1 MSFFSFLSERS
12 DTILASNARGVS
24 PLSCQSASFL
34 GRCVPWAR
42 ACFWI
47 INLYS
52 LNFARC
58 IYMTAFEQ
66 SFLNLGPYQSKML

>member
-1 MSFFSFLSERS
+1 MSFLSFLSERS
-12 DTILASNARGVS
+12 GTILASNARGVS

-58 IYMTAFEQ
+58 IYNCILHKAF
-66 SFLNLGPYQSKML
+66 